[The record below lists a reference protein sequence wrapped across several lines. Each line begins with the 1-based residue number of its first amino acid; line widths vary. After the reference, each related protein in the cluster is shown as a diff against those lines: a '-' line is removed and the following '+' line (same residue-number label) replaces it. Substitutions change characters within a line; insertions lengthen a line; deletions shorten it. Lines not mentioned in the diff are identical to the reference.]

1 MEQKNL
7 TGYRFRS
14 GKAECQV
21 LSGYE
26 GADAFLL
33 GHTSPVDFS
42 KTGEKVER
50 KIVIV
55 PGTDNLV
62 IVYDQLQED
71 HYVNVKFPEQYA
83 EHAEEYKEHTGREFK
98 MQVTCKIPEIDFEIH
113 TRCFACCI
121 DEHGELQSLENGD
134 GEKVIEYFPAR

>member
-83 EHAEEYKEHTGREFK
+83 EHA
-98 MQVTCKIPEIDFEIH
+98 
-113 TRCFACCI
+113 
-121 DEHGELQSLENGD
+121 
-134 GEKVIEYFPAR
+134 